1 MAPPP
6 LPPLSCVAGS
16 LALSFTGAT
25 QPAADPMTRAAVT
38 PEAAEPPQ
46 LPEPPPTGV
55 PDSTATPAAT
65 PAPTSTSTTA
75 PVIVDSER
83 APGLNPIVVAWE
95 PPVVPAKVARPYL
108 LRPTEKRFFFQLFV
122 GGSKTLLGGYSFPY
136 GGGGMDFK
144 LEGVIGGH
152 GKKRKSLAG
161 AAVVQVRTG
170 TPLSSFTLA
179 PRLQWD
185 KQILPDHAIY
195 LTTTLTMGYR
205 MTTYGTYGIQSLAYG
220 YHGGMAALGWGVT
233 AIVAERLLLTFRP
246 VNPEIELNA
255 ANPQLFAINWDVFGG
270 LGVVW

>member
-25 QPAADPMTRAAVT
+25 QPAADPMTRAPVT

-46 LPEPPPTGV
+46 LPDPPPTATTAAG
-55 PDSTATPAAT
+55 DSTATP
-65 PAPTSTSTTA
+65 TSTTA

-83 APGLNPIVVAWE
+83 APGLNPIVVAWK

-122 GGSKTLLGGYSFPY
+122 GGSKGLVGGYSLPY
-136 GGGGMDFK
+136 GGGGLDFK

-152 GKKRKSLAG
+152 GKRHKSLAG
-161 AAVVQVRTG
+161 AAVIQYRTG
-170 TPLSSFTLA
+170 VPLSSFTLA

-185 KQILPDHAIY
+185 KQIVPDHAIY
-195 LTTTLTMGYR
+195 LTTTLTLGYR
-205 MTTYGTYGIQSLAYG
+205 RSMYSSYGIAGLIEG
-220 YHGGMAALGWGVT
+220 YNGAMAAFGWGVT
-233 AIVAERLLLTFRP
+233 AIVADRLLLTFRP
-246 VNPEIELNA
+246 VNPELEFVG
-255 ANPQLFAINWDVFGG
+255 PTGFAINWDVFGG

>member
-25 QPAADPMTRAAVT
+25 QPVADPMTRAAVT
-38 PEAAEPPQ
+38 PEVAEPPQ
-46 LPEPPPTGV
+46 LPDPPPAAATTTATT
-55 PDSTATPAAT
+55 TATPATT
-65 PAPTSTSTTA
+65 PATTSTIA
-75 PVIVDSER
+75 PVIVDAEQ
-83 APGLNPIVVAWE
+83 APGVSPIVVAWK
-95 PPVVPAKVARPYL
+95 PPVVPAQVARPYL

-122 GGSKTLLGGYSFPY
+122 GGSKTLLGGYTLPY

-170 TPLSSFTLA
+170 VPFSSFTLA

-185 KQILPDHAIY
+185 KQIVPDHAIY

-205 MTTYGTYGIQSLAYG
+205 MSTYGAYGIQGLAYG
-220 YHGGMAALGWGVT
+220 YHGGMAAFGWGVS

-246 VNPEIELNA
+246 VNPELEFVGA
-255 ANPQLFAINWDVFGG
+255 TGFSINWDVFGG